1 MGKVKV
7 KQIPEVLSPTGEHIM
22 RIWYDENSMPPK
34 NYIWC
39 KGEDDYY
46 IWNGKQWIPYEFELI
61 KQKDKSCCNKCNCI
75 NDEDLS
81 KKFENFKK
89 DLLAS
94 VLKIVRNGSDV
105 DIDNIVRVVNNIDN
119 RVTTLENSEVDL
131 DGYATEQWV
140 ENKGYLTS
148 HQSLD
153 NYYTKT
159 EIDNKALD
167 RNEFEQLGL
176 QLGFVK
182 MIDLTL
188 AEYNALATKQQN
200 VIYNITDAEAYHYD
214 PTAINDS
221 ISALRN
227 RVSGVETSVSTMAPI
242 VNRLDAIDHSQFVT
256 SDDLANFDP
265 IGPSG
270 VVTPEDL
277 EGYATLED
285 LNRAIGNVIDSAPAA
300 LDTLNELSAALNN
313 DANFA
318 ATITNALAAKAN
330 VADLATVATTGS
342 YNDLT
347 NKPTIPTNVSA
358 FNNDAGYITQS
369 NVIVNQAF
377 PTSWDTEHS
386 MIQLIRDIN
395 DDESA
400 VVGKSYFST
409 VSLTDLPANLMEGE
423 LKVEIL
429 ADEEDLG
436 KVILFTLTSSNVAPY
451 HWEYT
456 SAWGQLNIWRAFVSE
471 DQLATVAT
479 SGSYNDLS
487 NKPTIPVVPTNVSAF
502 TNDAGYLDTNEELVI
517 SSALNDLNGRI
528 TTVEENSYDDTALS
542 GRVTTLETTVNNLS
556 IPTDTS
562 DLTNTAGFITS
573 SAIPTN
579 VSAFTNDSGYLVAS
593 DISGKANSADLATVA
608 TSGNYS
614 DLTGTPTIPTVP
626 TNVSSF
632 TNDAGYITQTT
643 ADGRYEP
650 KFVDLTNENAPEA
663 AAQSHTSD
671 NIVYITEVV
680 QPQQN
685 NGGN

>member
-1 MGKVKV
+1 MK
-7 KQIPEVLSPTGEHIM
+7 
-22 RIWYDENSMPPK
+22 IWYDENTMPPK

-39 KGEDDYY
+39 KGEDEYY
-46 IWNGKQWIPYEFELI
+46 IWNGKKWIPYEFEII
-61 KQKDKSCCNKCNCI
+61 KQNDKSCCNKCTCI
-75 NDEDLS
+75 SEEDLS
-81 KKFENFKK
+81 AKFENFKK
-89 DLLAS
+89 DLLTA
-94 VLKIVRNGSDV
+94 VLKIVQNGSDV
-105 DIDNIVRVVNNIDN
+105 DIDNVVRVVNNLDN
-119 RVTTLENSEVDL
+119 RVTTLENAEVNL

-140 ENKGYLTS
+140 EGKGYLTE

-214 PTAINDS
+214 PTTINNS

-227 RVSGVETSVSTMAPI
+227 RVSGVETSVSTMTPI
-242 VNRLDAIDHSQFVT
+242 VNRLNAIDHSQFVT

-285 LNRAIGNVIDSAPAA
+285 LNRAISNVIDSAPAA

-318 ATITNALAAKAN
+318 ATITNTLATKAN
-330 VADLATVATTGS
+330 IADLATVATTGN

-347 NKPTIPTNVSA
+347 NKPTNISSFTNNV
-358 FNNDAGYITQS
+358 GYITQ
-369 NVIVNQAF
+369 NDVIVNQAF
-377 PTSWDTEHS
+377 PASWDAEHT
-386 MIQLIRDIN
+386 MVELIEDIN

-409 VSLTDLPANLMEGE
+409 VWLTDLPASLMEGE

-429 ADEEDLG
+429 ADEEGLG
-436 KVILFTLTSSNVAPY
+436 KVILFTLTSSDRAPY

-456 SAWGQLNIWRAFVSE
+456 SAWGEEGDWHAFVSE
-471 DQLATVAT
+471 NQLAPVAT
-479 SGSYNDLS
+479 SGSYNDLY
-487 NKPTIPVVPTNVSAF
+487 NKPTIPTVPTNVSAF
-502 TNDAGYLDTNEELVI
+502 TNDAGYLGTDEELVI
-517 SSALNDLNGRI
+517 SGSLNDLNDRI
-528 TTVEENSYDDTALS
+528 TTVEASVYDDTALS
-542 GRVTTLETTVNNLS
+542 GRVTTLENTVNNLS

-562 DLTNTAGFITS
+562 DLTNNAGFITN

-593 DISGKANSADLATVA
+593 DIAGKANSADLATVA
-608 TSGNYS
+608 TTGNYS
-614 DLTGTPTIPTVP
+614 DLTGKPTIPTVP
-626 TNVSSF
+626 TTVSSF

-650 KFVDLTNENAPEA
+650 KFIDLTNELSPES

-671 NIVYITEVV
+671 NIVYITQVIEPE
-680 QPQQN
+680 Q
-685 NGGN
+685 NGGS